1 MVLVTFLAAG
11 SAARECEVAVF
22 GGLSMAEA
30 EPIPSAHTPSGG
42 GPAKVPPEIQI
53 KVSWC
58 KGCGL
63 CVEYCNRGV
72 LEMRDGLPVVLQAEK
87 CSRCLMCEV
96 ICPDFAITVS
106 DLRSD
111 PVGGETGRPTT

>member
-1 MVLVTFLAAG
+1 
-11 SAARECEVAVF
+11 
-22 GGLSMAEA
+22 MAEA
-30 EPIPSAHTPSGG
+30 EPIPPAHSTSGG
-42 GPAKVPPEIQI
+42 GRAKVPPEIRI

-63 CVEYCNRGV
+63 CVEYCNREV

-96 ICPDFAITVS
+96 ICPDFAITVGEAAP
-106 DLRSD
+106 D
-111 PVGGETGRPTT
+111 PVRGESGGGAT

>member
-1 MVLVTFLAAG
+1 
-11 SAARECEVAVF
+11 
-22 GGLSMAEA
+22 MAEA
-30 EPIPSAHTPSGG
+30 EPIPSARTTSEGG
-42 GPAKVPPEIQI
+42 RAKVPPEIRI
-53 KVSWC
+53 RVSWC

-72 LEMRDGLPVVLQAEK
+72 LEMRDALPVVLQAEK

-106 DLRSD
+106 DPRPD
-111 PVGGETGRPTT
+111 PVPAETEGPPT

>member
-1 MVLVTFLAAG
+1 
-11 SAARECEVAVF
+11 
-22 GGLSMAEA
+22 MAEA
-30 EPIPSAHTPSGG
+30 EPVSSSQTTSGAR
-42 GPAKVPPEIQI
+42 PAKVPPEIQI

-106 DLRSD
+106 DPRPG
-111 PVGGETGRPTT
+111 PVSGGETGGLTT

>member
-1 MVLVTFLAAG
+1 
-11 SAARECEVAVF
+11 
-22 GGLSMAEA
+22 MAEA
-30 EPIPSAHTPSGG
+30 KSVSFSEATSGAK
-42 GPAKVPPEIQI
+42 PAKAPPEIQV

-106 DLRSD
+106 EPRPGPTGAD
-111 PVGGETGRPTT
+111 TGRKTT

>member
-1 MVLVTFLAAG
+1 
-11 SAARECEVAVF
+11 
-22 GGLSMAEA
+22 MAEA
-30 EPIPSAHTPSGG
+30 ERDFSSPVTSGAR
-42 GPAKVPPEIQI
+42 PAKVPPEIQV

-106 DLRSD
+106 DPRPA
-111 PVGGETGRPTT
+111 PVSAEETGGPTT

>member
-1 MVLVTFLAAG
+1 
-11 SAARECEVAVF
+11 
-22 GGLSMAEA
+22 MAES
-30 EPIPSAHTPSGG
+30 ETGVSSQMAHGAR
-42 GPAKVPPEIQI
+42 PAKVPLEIQI

-63 CVEYCNRGV
+63 CVDYCNRGV

-106 DLRSD
+106 DAGAG
-111 PVGGETGRPTT
+111 PVGGGERGGPTT

>member
-1 MVLVTFLAAG
+1 
-11 SAARECEVAVF
+11 
-22 GGLSMAEA
+22 MAEVKPVSLS
-30 EPIPSAHTPSGG
+30 ESALGAK
-42 GPAKVPPEIQI
+42 PAKAPPEIQI

-72 LEMRDGLPVVLQAEK
+72 LEMRDGLPVVLQAER
-87 CSRCLMCEV
+87 CTRCLMCEV

-106 DLRSD
+106 EPR
-111 PVGGETGRPTT
+111 PGAETAEPGGPRT

>member
-1 MVLVTFLAAG
+1 M
-11 SAARECEVAVF
+11 
-22 GGLSMAEA
+22 EA
-30 EPIPSAHTPSGG
+30 ESPSSSEATPAAK
-42 GPAKVPPEIQI
+42 PAKIPPEIQI
-53 KVSWC
+53 KLSWC

-72 LEMRDGLPVVLQAEK
+72 LEMRDGIPVVLQAEK

-106 DLRSD
+106 EPRTG
-111 PVGGETGRPTT
+111 PTGAETA